1 MFFGKRTLK
10 GEDGMARKSNDS
22 ELKQTWQA
30 ATASGD
36 DGMRALVQTVVQQVL
51 EAEMTSFLAAENYE
65 RTPGRRGYRNGYK
78 HRLLKTRV
86 GERELFVPK
95 DRDGEF
101 QTELFERYQ
110 RSEKALVLA
119 IIQMYVEGVSTRKVR
134 DITEALC
141 GLEIGKSQVSALAQK
156 LDEEIQQWRE
166 RGIENSYPYLMIDA
180 RYEKVRRGGEVIS
193 QGVLIVVGISAEGMR
208 EVLGVWVAD
217 SESEASW
224 GEVFSDLSRRG
235 LRGVRYVVSDD
246 HQGMRRAID
255 RHFQGVTWQRCQV
268 HFLRNLLNHTAAREK
283 AFMLGLLKTI
293 TEAPT
298 LVAARKALNEAV
310 EVLGRRAPKAAAL
323 LDTCGEEILA
333 VYQLPE
339 AHRKR
344 MRSTNMLERVN
355 QEIKRRTRVIR
366 IFPNEQAC
374 VRLVSTLMMEL
385 NQEWM
390 ERIYL
395 NMEVNTDS
403 PAVEPGKAAA

>member
-1 MFFGKRTLK
+1 
-10 GEDGMARKSNDS
+10 MARKSKDS
-22 ELKQTWQA
+22 ELRETWQQ
-30 ATASGD
+30 ATAEGD
-36 DGMRALVQTVVQQVL
+36 DGMRALVQRVVQQVL
-51 EAEMTSFLAAENYE
+51 AAEMTSFLAADSYE
-65 RTPGRRGYRNGYK
+65 RTSERRGYRNGYK
-78 HRLLKTRV
+78 PRLLKTRV
-86 GERELFVPK
+86 GELELLVPK
-95 DRDGEF
+95 DRDGQF

-119 IIQMYVEGVSTRKVR
+119 IMQMYVEGVSTRKVR
-134 DITEALC
+134 DITEVLC
-141 GLEIGKSQVSALAQK
+141 GLEIGKSQVSALTVK
-156 LDEEIQQWRE
+156 LDDEIRQWRE
-166 RGIENSYPYLMIDA
+166 RPIEKPYPYLMIDA

-193 QGVLIVVGISAEGMR
+193 QGVLIVVGISAEGWR

-235 LRGVRYVVSDD
+235 LRGVRYLVSDD
-246 HQGMRRAID
+246 HQGMRKAID
-255 RHFQGVTWQRCQV
+255 RHFQGVAWQRCQV
-268 HFLRNLLNHTAAREK
+268 HFLRNVLNHTAAREK
-283 AFMLGLLKTI
+283 ATVLAALKSI

-298 LVAARKALNEAV
+298 LLAARKAMSEAV
-310 EVLGRRAPKAAAL
+310 EMLGRRAPKVAAL
-323 LDTCGEEILA
+323 LDSSGEEILS

-339 AHRKR
+339 RHRKR

-385 NQEWM
+385 NQDWM

-395 NMEVNTDS
+395 SMEENT
-403 PAVEPGKAAA
+403 EAATEMAKNAA

>member
-1 MFFGKRTLK
+1 
-10 GEDGMARKSNDS
+10 MARKSKDS
-22 ELKQTWQA
+22 ELKELWQEA
-30 ATASGD
+30 AASGD
-36 DGMRALVQTVVQQVL
+36 DGMRAIVQRVVQQVL
-51 EAEMTSFLAAENYE
+51 EAEMTSFLGAETYE
-65 RTPGRRGYRNGYK
+65 RTGERRGYRNGYK
-78 HRLLKTRV
+78 PRLLKTRV
-86 GERELFVPK
+86 GELELLVPK
-95 DRDGEF
+95 DRDGQF

-119 IIQMYVEGVSTRKVR
+119 IMQMYVEGVSTRKVR

-141 GLEIGKSQVSALAQK
+141 GLEIGKSQVSALAMK
-156 LDEEIQQWRE
+156 LDEEVRQWRE
-166 RGIENSYPYLMIDA
+166 RAIEKIYPYLMIDA

-193 QGVLIVVGISAEGMR
+193 QGVLIVVGISAEGLR

-255 RHFQGVTWQRCQV
+255 RHFQGALWQRCQV
-268 HFLRNLLNHTAAREK
+268 HFVRNILSHTAARDK
-283 AFMLGLLKTI
+283 ALVLGALRAI

-298 LVAARKALNEAV
+298 LLAARKAMNEGV
-310 EVLGRRAPKAAAL
+310 EALGRRTPKVAAL
-323 LDTCGEEILA
+323 LDGYGEEILS

-339 AHRKR
+339 RHRKR

-385 NQEWM
+385 SQEWM

-395 NMEVNTDS
+395 SMEENT
-403 PAVEPGKAAA
+403 ETAAAEAAKSAA

>member
-1 MFFGKRTLK
+1 
-10 GEDGMARKSNDS
+10 MARKSKDS
-22 ELKQTWQA
+22 ELREVWQGA
-30 ATASGD
+30 AAAGD
-36 DGMRALVQTVVQQVL
+36 DGMRALVQRVVQQVL
-51 EAEMTSFLAAENYE
+51 EAEMASFLQAESYE
-65 RTPGRRGYRNGYK
+65 RTGERRGYRNGYK
-78 HRLLKTRV
+78 ARLLKTRV
-86 GERELFVPK
+86 GELELLVPK
-95 DRDGEF
+95 DRDGQF

-119 IIQMYVEGVSTRKVR
+119 VVQMYIEGVSTRKVR

-141 GLEIGKSQVSALAQK
+141 GLEIGKSQVSALAMK
-156 LDEEIQQWRE
+156 LDEEIRQWRE
-166 RGIENSYPYLMIDA
+166 RPIEKPYPYLMIDA

-193 QGVLIVVGISAEGMR
+193 QGVLIAVGISGDGLR
-208 EVLGVWVAD
+208 EVLGVWAAD

-246 HQGMRRAID
+246 HQGMRKAID
-255 RHFQGVTWQRCQV
+255 RHFQGVLWQRCQV
-268 HFLRNLLNHTAAREK
+268 HFVRNVLNHTASRDKTLVLAT
-283 AFMLGLLKTI
+283 LKSVTD
-293 TEAPT
+293 APT
-298 LVAARKALNEAV
+298 LMLARKALHEAV
-310 EVLGRRAPKAAAL
+310 ETLGHRVAKAAAL
-323 LDTCGEEILA
+323 LDDCGEEILA

-339 AHRKR
+339 RHRKR

-395 NMEVNTDS
+395 GMEETQ
-403 PAVEPGKAAA
+403 EAAAAEAAKSAA

>member
-1 MFFGKRTLK
+1 
-10 GEDGMARKSNDS
+10 MARKSNDS
-22 ELKQTWQA
+22 ELRDAWQQGA
-30 ATASGD
+30 AAGD
-36 DGMRALVQTVVQQVL
+36 DGMRALVQRVVQQVL
-51 EAEMTSFLAAENYE
+51 EAEMTSFLGAENYE
-65 RTPGRRGYRNGYK
+65 RTSERRGYRNGYK
-78 HRLLKTRV
+78 SRLLKTRV
-86 GERELFVPK
+86 GELELLVPK
-95 DRDGEF
+95 DRDGQF

-119 IIQMYVEGVSTRKVR
+119 IMQMYVEGVSTRKVR

-156 LDEEIQQWRE
+156 LDEEIRQWRE
-166 RGIENSYPYLMIDA
+166 RPIENSYPYLMIDA

-193 QGVLIVVGISAEGMR
+193 QGVLIVVGISGEGMR

-246 HQGMRRAID
+246 HQGMRKAID
-255 RHFQGVTWQRCQV
+255 RHFQGVLWQRCQV
-268 HFLRNLLNHTAAREK
+268 HFVRNILNHTAAREK
-283 AFMLGLLKTI
+283 AFVLGLLKSI

-298 LVAARKALNEAV
+298 LIAARKALAEAV
-310 EVLGRRAPKAAAL
+310 DSLGRRVPKAAAL

-395 NMEVNTDS
+395 NMEVSTDS
-403 PAVEPGKAAA
+403 AAAEPGKAAA

>member
-1 MFFGKRTLK
+1 
-10 GEDGMARKSNDS
+10 MARKSNDS
-22 ELKQTWQA
+22 ELREVWQGA
-30 ATASGD
+30 AAAGD
-36 DGMRALVQTVVQQVL
+36 DGMRRMVERVVQQVL
-51 EAEMTSFLAAENYE
+51 EAEMTSFLAADSYE
-65 RTPGRRGYRNGYK
+65 RSGERRGYRNGYK
-78 HRLLKTRV
+78 PRTLKTRV
-86 GERELFVPK
+86 GELELMVPK
-95 DRDGEF
+95 DRDGQF

-119 IIQMYVEGVSTRKVR
+119 ITQMYVEGVSTRKVR

-156 LDEEIQQWRE
+156 LDGEVEQWRE
-166 RGIENSYPYLMIDA
+166 RPIEKRFPYLMIDA

-193 QGVLIVVGISAEGMR
+193 QGVLLAVGVSEDGYR

-217 SESEASW
+217 SESEMSW

-246 HQGMRRAID
+246 HQGMLRAIE
-255 RHFQGVTWQRCQV
+255 RHLQGVAWQRCQV
-268 HFLRNLLNHTAAREK
+268 HFVRNILNHTAAREQ
-283 AFMLGLLKTI
+283 AAVLAQVKTI

-298 LVAARKALNEAV
+298 LMAAQKALGEAV
-310 EVLGRRAPKAAAL
+310 ETLGRRSPRVAAL
-323 LDTCGEEILA
+323 LDQHGEEILA
-333 VYQLPE
+333 AYQLPE

-366 IFPNEQAC
+366 IFPNAQAC

-385 NQEWM
+385 NQDWM
-390 ERIYL
+390 GRLYL
-395 NMEVNTDS
+395 RMDETS
-403 PAVEPGKAAA
+403 TAAGETEKKVA